1 MVASLISSIVDNVFG
16 MLGKVPAARRDEK
29 RKAILRDTLGDERYT
44 WRSIGTLSRL
54 IGETDE
60 DRTRDLL
67 ISIGARASTGS
78 SDEEMWGL
86 ISRVGT
92 G

>member
-1 MVASLISSIVDNVFG
+1 MFSSLISSIVDNVFG
-16 MLGKVPAARRDEK
+16 LLGKVPAARRDEK
-29 RKAILRDTLGDERYT
+29 RKTILRDTLGDERYT

-54 IGETDE
+54 IGADE

-67 ISIGARASTGS
+67 ISIGARASTGGS
-78 SDEEMWGL
+78 EEEMWGL